1 MLTLSPGSV
10 CDVCAEEFGPDRNPH
25 CIPCGESKKILS
37 AGNQSA
43 KLTSRRDFFTGH
55 ILCLN
60 CCNNIVNKTSSRL
73 TPVCPFCR
81 EQFTSDSAR
90 LIRIDFSSSAWNTP
104 RRRAYNIE
112 TEMVNDMSTR
122 FPITEQ
128 SSARTR
134 AEARRLEDKVAK
146 VAAKKCSVEEV
157 STLHTEL
164 QEWLTSEVEDQVHK
178 LPSSRSAHLTQ
189 PWQTS
194 LSLSAALL
202 RAILMNHLAHSEASK
217 IAKNNEATLKAKI
230 DDMDVAHG
238 KLEAELRR

>member
-1 MLTLSPGSV
+1 
-10 CDVCAEEFGPDRNPH
+10 
-25 CIPCGESKKILS
+25 
-37 AGNQSA
+37 
-43 KLTSRRDFFTGH
+43 
-55 ILCLN
+55 
-60 CCNNIVNKTSSRL
+60 
-73 TPVCPFCR
+73 
-81 EQFTSDSAR
+81 

-112 TEMVNDMSTR
+112 AEMVNDMMGAR

-164 QEWLTSEVEDQVHK
+164 QEWLTEVEDQVQK
-178 LPSSRSAHLTQ
+178 LPSSHSAHLTQ

-230 DDMDVAHG
+230 DDMDVTHG